1 MFCRKNP
8 DASGKE
14 LVSLGIYKL
23 FKKDIDIPNNCPS
36 AWNMIYYQRW
46 NYVIKF

>member
-1 MFCRKNP
+1 MHL
-8 DASGKE
+8 AKE

-23 FKKDIDIPNNCPS
+23 FKKDIDIPNKLPLS